1 MNKDIKQINSEDIND
16 TVSRSTSNGMDE
28 IKDEKINTG
37 INEIKNI
44 KMMDH
49 EKSHMLQGIL
59 GVDAVKTRP
68 VRSPWSNFS
77 SMFSNSPYLRLAVY
91 FILILAGGGI
101 IVTTTNNNNERALS
115 PQVDLYRSL
124 NTYNGGLP
132 VNTGENNPEEN
143 PSEKISSNIGNPA
156 TGVSGTSSGTG
167 TTSSSL
173 SFSMSPTAGID
184 NTNSIN
190 YIQITSQAFTK
201 YLEQEK
207 YDKGYILDYK
217 IDEIVYMAAKKTA
230 NDTESQWFNTNNSN
244 DAFIMRINYAT
255 KTTDTGTE
263 RWPASKSS
271 YVTIDKTNGI
281 YTVVSIRDNL

>member
-1 MNKDIKQINSEDIND
+1 
-16 TVSRSTSNGMDE
+16 MDE
-28 IKDEKINTG
+28 IKDEKLNTG

-44 KMMDH
+44 KMTDL
-49 EKSHMLQGIL
+49 EKSHILQSIL
-59 GVDAVKTRP
+59 GQEVTKSKP
-68 VRSPWSNFS
+68 IRSPWFNFS
-77 SMFSNSPYLRLAVY
+77 SMFGNSPYLRLAVY

-115 PQVDLYRSL
+115 PQVDLYKSL
-124 NTYNGGLP
+124 NTFNSGQKDNDVPPKNLP
-132 VNTGENNPEEN
+132 GEIASNIRSST
-143 PSEKISSNIGNPA
+143 PSESSDGSV
-156 TGVSGTSSGTG
+156 TGA
-167 TTSSSL
+167 TSSSL
-173 SFSMSPTAGID
+173 SFGMSPTAGIA

-190 YIQITSQAFTK
+190 YIEIASQAFTK

-207 YDKGYILDYK
+207 YDKGYIIDYK

-230 NDTESQWFNTNNSN
+230 NDTELQWFNTNNSN
-244 DAFIMRINYAT
+244 EAFIMRINYAT